1 MTDLNDL
8 RKQIDEIDAELLPL
22 FTKRMECSRKVAEY
36 KIANNMPVFDPSREE
51 QILNN
56 KADLVSDEL
65 KTSVR
70 EFYSSI
76 MKISKA
82 MQTKII
88 GAGRKADLLDSFE
101 NGPMVTNP
109 TVAYQGIPG
118 ANSETALIKFFGE
131 DTKKIN
137 VMTFGE
143 VLDAVESG
151 DADYGV
157 LPLENSSTGS
167 ISGAYDLLERRDM
180 YIIGEV
186 NVDICHCLVALP
198 TAELRDIRK
207 VYSHEQGYMQCKK
220 FFDNYPKMTFHP
232 YHNTAMAAKMISG
245 LGDVSCAAVAD
256 IRTAELYGLQV
267 LADNI
272 SSIGT
277 NITKFVVV
285 AKKGHLDKDNN
296 KISVMF
302 TLPHQSGALCKA
314 LSIFSDNGLNLLK
327 ILSRPSH
334 DENFE
339 YIFFVDFEGNLL
351 DDAVKNAISQL
362 DSFTESLKILGS
374 YKGV

>member
-1 MTDLNDL
+1 
-8 RKQIDEIDAELLPL
+8 
-22 FTKRMECSRKVAEY
+22 
-36 KIANNMPVFDPSREE
+36 
-51 QILNN
+51 
-56 KADLVSDEL
+56 
-65 KTSVR
+65 
-70 EFYSSI
+70 
-76 MKISKA
+76 
-82 MQTKII
+82 
-88 GAGRKADLLDSFE
+88 
-101 NGPMVTNP
+101 
-109 TVAYQGIPG
+109 
-118 ANSETALIKFFGE
+118 
-131 DTKKIN
+131 
-137 VMTFGE
+137 MTFDE
-143 VLDAVESG
+143 VLDAVEQG
-151 DADYGV
+151 DANYGI

-167 ISGAYDLLERRDM
+167 ISGAYDLLEKRNL

-186 NVDICHCLVALP
+186 NVDIQHCLVALP

-220 FFDNYPKMTFHP
+220 FFDSYPKMEFHP

-256 IRTAELYGLQV
+256 KRTAELYGLQV

-285 AKKGHLDKDNN
+285 AKKGRLSNENN
-296 KISVMF
+296 KVSVMF

-339 YIFFVDFEGNLL
+339 YIFFVDFEGNLI
-351 DDAVKNAISQL
+351 DESVKNAISQL

>member
-1 MTDLNDL
+1 MTDLNEL
-8 RKQIDEIDAELLPL
+8 RKQIDEIDAALLPL
-22 FTKRMECSRKVAEY
+22 FIKRMDCSRKVAEY
-36 KIANNMPVFDPSREE
+36 KIAKNMPVFDPTREE
-51 QILNN
+51 QILND
-56 KADLVSDEL
+56 KAEKVADEL
-65 KTSVR
+65 KISVR

-82 MQTKII
+82 MQSGIMGSSNT
-88 GAGRKADLLDSFE
+88 ATLFDMFDS
-101 NGPMVTNP
+101 NPLTSDP

-131 DTKKIN
+131 STKKIN

-143 VLDAVESG
+143 VLDEIENG
-151 DADYGV
+151 NADYGV
-157 LPLENSSTGS
+157 LPFENSSTGS
-167 ISGAYDLLERRDM
+167 ISGVCDLLEKRNF
-180 YIIGEV
+180 YIVGEV
-186 NVDICHCLVALP
+186 NVDIEHSLVALP

-256 IRTAELYGLQV
+256 KRTAQLYGLQV

-285 AKKGHLDKDNN
+285 AKKGHLDEENN
-296 KISVMF
+296 KVSVMF
-302 TLPHQSGALCKA
+302 TLPHQSVALCKA

-334 DENFE
+334 NGNFE
-339 YIFFVDFEGNLL
+339 YIFFVDFEGNPLEKS
-351 DDAVKNAISQL
+351 VRNAISQL
-362 DSFTESLKILGS
+362 DSFAESLKILGS